1 MMYHGKL
8 YGKLFNKYFDTSHTT
23 DEWDEMQTQISELKA
38 KSEKTK
44 IETLEWVLQQA
55 DELQNK
61 IWDLREVIHTE
72 IEKIND
78 NGPES

>member
-1 MMYHGKL
+1 MNL
-8 YGKLFNKYFDTSHTT
+8 D
-23 DEWDEMQTQISELKA
+23 
-38 KSEKTK
+38 
-44 IETLEWVLQQA
+44 IETLKWVLQQA

>member
-1 MMYHGKL
+1 MNL
-8 YGKLFNKYFDTSHTT
+8 D
-23 DEWDEMQTQISELKA
+23 
-38 KSEKTK
+38 
-44 IETLEWVLQQA
+44 IETLKWVLQQA

-78 NGPES
+78 NEPEP